1 MSGVSPRLIAW
12 LVTLPLA
19 VAGTQF
25 AHSLAYRLTTTAD
38 SERALELSATGH
50 GYAGYIPLAL
60 AIGAVLVAFA
70 LIAEVLQFA
79 GTSPRSME
87 PRAWHFAVVA
97 PAVFATQ
104 EHLERL
110 IHDGAFPW
118 TTGLGASF
126 IAGLLLQLPFA
137 LVAYVL
143 ARVLLDAARS
153 LGELLAGRKRTRL
166 RPDAARWPVS
176 AIIAPRLPA
185 LARGYGSRGP
195 PATLV

>member
-1 MSGVSPRLIAW
+1 
-12 LVTLPLA
+12 
-19 VAGTQF
+19 
-25 AHSLAYRLTTTAD
+25 
-38 SERALELSATGH
+38 
-50 GYAGYIPLAL
+50 L

-70 LIAEVLQFA
+70 LIAEVLQLA
-79 GTSPRSME
+79 GTSPRRIG

-118 TTGLGASF
+118 TTVLGASF

-143 ARVLLDAARS
+143 AQLLLDAARS

-166 RPDAARWPVS
+166 RPDSARWPVGT
-176 AIIAPRLPA
+176 IIAPRLPA
-185 LARGYGSRGP
+185 LAHGYGSRGP

>member
-1 MSGVSPRLIAW
+1 MFGVSPRLIAW

-25 AHSLAYRLTTTAD
+25 VHSLAYRITTPAD

-60 AIGAVLVAFA
+60 AIGTVLVAFA
-70 LIAEVLQFA
+70 LIAEGLHLVRA
-79 GTSPRSME
+79 SSRSIE

-97 PAVFATQ
+97 PALFAVQ

-118 TTGLGASF
+118 TTVLGASF
-126 IAGLLLQLPFA
+126 IAGLLLQFPFA

-153 LGELLAGRKRTRL
+153 IGDLLLRRRRKRP
-166 RPDAARWPVS
+166 RPDAASWPAA
-176 AIIAPRLPA
+176 AIVAPRLPA
-185 LARGYGSRGP
+185 LAHGYGSRGP
-195 PATLV
+195 PSALV